1 MTRHWAT
8 LFAVVMLVVFSVPL
22 AAQQESIDEL
32 RAKAE

>member
-1 MTRHWAT
+1 MTRHWMY
-8 LFAVVMLVVFSVPL
+8 LLAVVMLVAFSGPL